1 MLCRQIIASVAVL
14 LISLT
19 SFSHTTQEST
29 KGYELFSW
37 KVGNH
42 WHYSLL
48 PVTNRA
54 KSYEEITAPAV
65 VRRDSAGLKAELEK
79 LSRGETVVW
88 RSTAPRGAGKSAT
101 GEVLN
106 VKHPSRARIKNIKAI
121 CDKLGI
127 KLQLS

>member
-1 MLCRQIIASVAVL
+1 MLRQQIISCITAL
-14 LISLT
+14 LISST
-19 SFSHTTQEST
+19 AYAHSTQESM

-42 WHYSLL
+42 WYYSLL
-48 PVTNRA
+48 PATNRV

-79 LSRGETVVW
+79 LPRGETVRW
-88 RSTAPRGAGKSAT
+88 MSTAPRGAGKSPT
-101 GEVLN
+101 GQVLN
-106 VKHPSRARIKNIKAI
+106 VKHPSRARIKNVKAI